1 MMKWITTLERLRS
14 CSLVGMTL
22 AIAACAVASTAP
34 DDESSRALGVLQ
46 LESTA
51 PVSASQPTSTAER
64 WTPSVHN
71 RRYLILPPQVV
82 ETPDTVHAGSSFPIM
97 VRTIGVDGCW
107 SADGGELEQS
117 GDTIVIQ
124 PFDRHSGAAACTMV
138 IARDGLEHPF
148 SASFDAPGEGI
159 IRVNGR
165 RVHQGDS
172 DFQLP
177 VLVERRVVVVP

>member
-1 MMKWITTLERLRS
+1 MMKRITTLERLRS
-14 CSLVGMTL
+14 CALFGMTL
-22 AIAACAVASTAP
+22 AIAACAVSSTAP
-34 DDESSRALGVLQ
+34 DLESSRALGVLQ
-46 LESTA
+46 LESA
-51 PVSASQPTSTAER
+51 VPVNASQPASDVEQ
-64 WTPSVHN
+64 WTPSVVD

-82 ETPDTVHAGSSFPIM
+82 EAPDTVHVGSSFPIM

-124 PFDRHSGAAACTMV
+124 PFDQHSGAAACTMV
-138 IARDGLEHPF
+138 IARNGLEHPF

-177 VLVERRVVVVP
+177 VLVERKVVVVP